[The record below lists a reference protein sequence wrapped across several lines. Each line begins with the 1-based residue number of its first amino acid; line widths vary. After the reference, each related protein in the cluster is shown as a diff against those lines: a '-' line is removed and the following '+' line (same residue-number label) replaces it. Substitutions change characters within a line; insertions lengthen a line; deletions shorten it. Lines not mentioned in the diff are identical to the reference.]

1 MPQTSD
7 QKLDKIMEMMGK
19 VVVKEVTLK
28 QDITKET
35 KVMVSEA
42 VDPLKSELHELSTRV
57 KVLEG
62 QGQTSANMISET
74 VATAVD
80 KKFQEMQ
87 TKFPQGGPQDSSL
100 VKGEGTVIFSGLGD
114 DLEAATKF
122 IDAEFAKLKLGA
134 PVDSYFK
141 GDEFKGMYYHR
152 YDNLESANAAIKH
165 FERSKLHLA
174 GQRISC
180 RPELPIGH
188 RVCLSTVLGL
198 RRLLINKWGIS
209 RKDLKVD
216 DAKSMLSVAG
226 TPAMKAE
233 VAGDAVKIAWLDPE
247 WESWTELQEDNDY
260 KELEAMANK
269 RLAHSAENKKK
280 GIGKGSKGK
289 AAIGQH

>member
-1 MPQTSD
+1 MLEELQKKLSPMRDVPPLPHGMGAGGSGGAGSADVPQTSD

-19 VVVKEVTLK
+19 VVVKEDLATLK

-188 RVCLSTVLGL
+188 RVCLSTSLGFGASSL
-198 RRLLINKWGIS
+198 TSGASLARTSKW
-209 RKDLKVD
+209 
-216 DAKSMLSVAG
+216 M
-226 TPAMKAE
+226 TP
-233 VAGDAVKIAWLDPE
+233 I
-247 WESWTELQEDNDY
+247 QC
-260 KELEAMANK
+260 
-269 RLAHSAENKKK
+269 
-280 GIGKGSKGK
+280 
-289 AAIGQH
+289 